1 MGNNA
6 CCTEHANDGSSELV
20 LESGVPT
27 DRVPDLNANV
37 VNYLNTHSI
46 YVAMQNL
53 LKMNWRMLVTQLKLG
68 LEKMFMSVR

>member
-53 LKMNWRMLVTQLKLG
+53 LKMN
-68 LEKMFMSVR
+68 